1 MRPIYRTFIFY
12 KSDKVKMPISGRYL
26 KDHRGRAEAT
36 KKRRFETC
44 LLLLFSPHIWMR
56 GGRGKNAPFLI
67 KRLSNFI
74 LFWPENGIKIKVGF
88 LQLLANRKNR
98 RPLCMTAASKP
109 AFYSEH
115 FSCFHSIKTATTKK
129 VLQSKESAR
138 FHTQVVFSSM
148 RSCSHK
154 QHFVESIF

>member
-1 MRPIYRTFIFY
+1 
-12 KSDKVKMPISGRYL
+12 MPISGRYL

-44 LLLLFSPHIWMR
+44 LLLLFSPHILMR
-56 GGRGKNAPFLI
+56 GGREKNAPFLI
-67 KRLSNFI
+67 KRLSNLI
-74 LFWPENGIKIKVGF
+74 LFWPENGNKIKVGF

-98 RPLCMTAASKP
+98 RPLCIIAASKP

-129 VLQSKESAR
+129 VLQARSKAWSFRRLDFAEAAYMLSR
-138 FHTQVVFSSM
+138 SKNVDCCFS
-148 RSCSHK
+148 
-154 QHFVESIF
+154 